1 MQRRARGHHVHHPMA
16 LARADVTTLDGIPVT
31 TVARTLIDLAGCVE
45 PHVLEEALDDAL
57 RRGLVRVAQLRRRL
71 DASGRAGR
79 RGTRLLGE
87 MIEVRAGNGRVPES
101 VFETRLSRVLRAA
114 GLPAPVLQHGVGKYR
129 LDFAYPALHV
139 AIEADGFRWHSSRA
153 RWDRDIER
161 RNALAVLGWTVIHVT
176 WPQLQH
182 KPEKLWRPCA
192 RRWPARGARS
202 APGARGSA
210 CASGDRCAP
219 ARGSSDASSGRAS
232 TAGSSLGRPCRRR

>member
-1 MQRRARGHHVHHPMA
+1 MWDRLYPAVYRVAGSPETWRQALMA
-16 LARADVTTLDGIPVT
+16 ACLAWGDGVVVSHI
-31 TVARTLIDLAGCVE
+31 AAA
-45 PHVLEEALDDAL
+45 ALC
-57 RRGLVRVAQLRRRL
+57 GLFRVAQLRRRL

-139 AIEADGFRWHSSRA
+139 AIEADGFSWHSSRA

-182 KPEKLWRPCA
+182 KPEKVVEA
-192 RRWPARGARS
+192 V
-202 APGARGSA
+202 
-210 CASGDRCAP
+210 
-219 ARGSSDASSGRAS
+219 RA
-232 TAGSSLGRPCRRR
+232 TLAG